1 VTITAQGWRKRQI
14 ADAIEANTQGI
25 NMLHETTSE
34 FVRHIACEHCGS
46 SDANALYSDGHT
58 YCFACGVIESES
70 SHEDKERWKE
80 AINRANAMK
89 TEGEVKPIPDRGI
102 TRDTCEHYKVTQTG
116 QKHIYPYADET
127 GAYVASKVRTVAN
140 KTFSVEGHWGKSTL
154 FGQSLFHKG
163 GKYVTL
169 VEGELDALAAF
180 QMLGSKWPVVSI
192 KNGAQSALKDCK
204 ANFEWLDSFDSVV
217 ICFDADEPGKKA
229 AEEVAELFGVKAKIV
244 KHIQNCKDACDYLKS
259 GETKSFVDSW
269 WKAETYVP
277 DGIVAASSLWDEVS
291 KPEQPAEALY
301 PFKGLN
307 SLLYGFRPAELVTV
321 TAGSGLGKSQFL
333 REILYHILNTTK
345 WNIGGMFLEESVRKT
360 ARSIM
365 SLRANKLLHLP
376 DTKVSTEE
384 LHDAF
389 QHTLG
394 TDRIYL
400 FDHFGSTSADNIINR
415 IRYMA
420 KACDCRIVFLDH
432 LSIIISGQDNG
443 DERKAIDVMMTRLRT
458 LVQELNITLIVV
470 SHLKRPNGNQ
480 GHEDGQAVSLSQL
493 RGSGAIAQLSDAV
506 ITLERNS
513 MSADAT
519 ERHTT
524 KVAVAK
530 NRYSG
535 LTGPACDLRYD
546 VDTGRMFEVKLE
558 DL

>member
-1 VTITAQGWRKRQI
+1 
-14 ADAIEANTQGI
+14 
-25 NMLHETTSE
+25 
-34 FVRHIACEHCGS
+34 
-46 SDANALYSDGHT
+46 
-58 YCFACGVIESES
+58 
-70 SHEDKERWKE
+70 
-80 AINRANAMK
+80 
-89 TEGEVKPIPDRGI
+89 
-102 TRDTCEHYKVTQTG
+102 
-116 QKHIYPYADET
+116 
-127 GAYVASKVRTVAN
+127 
-140 KTFSVEGHWGKSTL
+140 
-154 FGQSLFHKG
+154 
-163 GKYVTL
+163 
-169 VEGELDALAAF
+169 
-180 QMLGSKWPVVSI
+180 
-192 KNGAQSALKDCK
+192 
-204 ANFEWLDSFDSVV
+204 
-217 ICFDADEPGKKA
+217 
-229 AEEVAELFGVKAKIV
+229 
-244 KHIQNCKDACDYLKS
+244 
-259 GETKSFVDSW
+259 
-269 WKAETYVP
+269 
-277 DGIVAASSLWDEVS
+277 
-291 KPEQPAEALY
+291 
-301 PFKGLN
+301 LN

-535 LTGPACDLRYD
+535 LTGPACELRYD